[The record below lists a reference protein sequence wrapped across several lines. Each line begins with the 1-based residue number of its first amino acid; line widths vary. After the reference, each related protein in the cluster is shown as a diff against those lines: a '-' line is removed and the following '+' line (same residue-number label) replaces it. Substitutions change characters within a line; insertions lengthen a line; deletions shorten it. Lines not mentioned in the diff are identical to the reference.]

1 MSCGHDSY
9 THATEDGGE
18 LIQKLEDGVETDG
31 QTDSTDCS
39 AFPANAIG
47 NYESWSLGYIMSLLI
62 SK

>member
-18 LIQKLEDGVETDG
+18 LIQKLEDGMETDG

-47 NYESWSLGYIMSLLI
+47 NYES
-62 SK
+62 